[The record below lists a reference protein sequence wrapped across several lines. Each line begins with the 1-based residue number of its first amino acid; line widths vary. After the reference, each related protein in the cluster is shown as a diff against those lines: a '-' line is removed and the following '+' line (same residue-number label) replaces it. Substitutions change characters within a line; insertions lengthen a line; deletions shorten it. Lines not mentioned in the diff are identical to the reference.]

1 MLKEALQIKG
11 NIENFSR
18 YKVIAKQSFGVKSSN
33 LYRLPK
39 INKSKKI
46 QDAMKSILNLFEI
59 SPQRPTSIF
68 HELDDQISVLTS
80 LKNSTQLQEINFVL
94 KVDTKQY
101 LSLSLHLLLVCMHIL
116 HILPDSTCMY
126 RYIYDA
132 KFICLFLFIIYHV
145 LDFLFNTFFSTPD
158 NLFICT

>member
-59 SPQRPTSIF
+59 SP
-68 HELDDQISVLTS
+68 
-80 LKNSTQLQEINFVL
+80 
-94 KVDTKQY
+94 
-101 LSLSLHLLLVCMHIL
+101 
-116 HILPDSTCMY
+116 
-126 RYIYDA
+126 
-132 KFICLFLFIIYHV
+132 
-145 LDFLFNTFFSTPD
+145 
-158 NLFICT
+158 